1 MEKIIQSP
9 FLHGSLVGILASIY
23 ISKLPAKMKEKLDRL
38 EKKKLENKEK
48 EKKDT
53 VISKESAKEKKD
65 TEISKESAPKKTSS
79 PLDLVTKPL
88 FEFLYRWG
96 AVRESIDRSKQLFN
110 KEPEQKKL
118 KKKRKKNKQN
128 SEVGNTRCTS
138 GTSF

>member
-38 EKKKLENKEK
+38 EKKKLENKE
-48 EKKDT
+48 
-53 VISKESAKEKKD
+53 KEKKD